1 MESETYASLVGAT
14 YDTAMPYVLDHYKRQ
29 DQFDGEYVAVNSAP
43 VIKDMVGWDIDRI
56 LNFCRARRW
65 GTCVSNVD
73 RPCDDSHRSQ

>member
-1 MESETYASLVGAT
+1 MYELLVRIDAPLFCAG
-14 YDTAMPYVLDHYKRQ
+14 LEC
-29 DQFDGEYVAVNSAP
+29 QFIDGEYVAVNSAP

-73 RPCDDSHRSQ
+73 WPCDDSHRSQ